1 MVENAAQHT
10 LDWYRARLGNI
21 TGSMVGVLMKEGR
34 GDTFTDAARTYL
46 YQLAAERMMNP
57 AIVDDDEW
65 FEDYIRQTGAPTPAM
80 RWGTEKEEE
89 ARDLYASLYKAHVV
103 ELGSCRHPSIPRFA
117 SSPDGFSYDEDSGIK
132 TCLEIK
138 CPIQSTFMRYVHEV
152 RDNATLLRAK
162 PEYFY
167 QCMAHMMVTNAA
179 QTDFI
184 VYCPWQLNPLHVS
197 RITAD
202 EAVFSKME
210 KRIGLANAF
219 IDSITSNLKGQ
230 TYEQQLFRETEPA

>member
-117 SSPDGFSYDEDSGIK
+117 SSPDGFSYDEDSGVK

-138 CPIQSTFMRYVHEV
+138 CPVQSTFMRYKAEV
-152 RDNATLLRAK
+152 TCGASLLEVK

-167 QCMAHMMVTNAA
+167 QCQAHMMCTEA
-179 QTDFI
+179 QWTDFI
-184 VYCPWQLNPLHVS
+184 VYNPFQAHPIHIVRILPDFEEQRRLEE
-197 RITAD
+197 RIT
-202 EAVFSKME
+202 EANKIISK
-210 KRIGLANAF
+210 IVN
-219 IDSITSNLKGQ
+219 SN
-230 TYEQQLFRETEPA
+230 EQLLRQAQSA